1 MDIDYFKLYELF
13 SKEEQELLKAYH
25 DRTRFYIGLITAIL
39 AATVAGLMKA
49 SAWYHFSFLTV
60 GPFILIAVS
69 RIAHEDTERAYAGW
83 LSGVTRRA
91 KLEDVIGLTK
101 PRDEEGEYWGVEAII
116 PERYI
121 RARRK
126 TKSSIEFE
134 KNRLH
139 RGHHKWAKRVL
150 DVFSLVGLV
159 GFISVVALSIYTFLN
174 P

>member
-1 MDIDYFKLYELF
+1 MEIDYFKLYELF
-13 SKEEQELLKAYH
+13 SKEEQDLLKAYH
-25 DRTRFYIGLITAIL
+25 DRVRFYIGLISAIL

-49 SAWYHFSFLTV
+49 STWYHFSFLAI

-91 KLEDVIGLTK
+91 KLEDVIGLTR
-101 PRDEEGEYWGVEAII
+101 PREDKGEYWGDEAII
-116 PERYI
+116 PERYV
-121 RARRK
+121 RARKK
-126 TKSSIEFE
+126 TETSIEFE
-134 KNRLH
+134 NNRLH

-150 DVFSLVGLV
+150 DVFSLVGLA
-159 GFISVVALSIYTFLN
+159 GFFYVIGFSVYFYIN